1 MNKFVKIVLMITLCV
16 LALTSLFTLS
26 ACKCEHEWSDWT
38 TLTAATCETEGSEE
52 RVCNKCGEK
61 EQQPVSALG
70 HNEVPVEAVAATCT
84 KDGKT
89 AGKRCIYC
97 NKITVQQE
105 VIKARGHNFVTYKY
119 NKDATCLTDGT
130 KTATCTR
137 CSVKDTVTAEN
148 TALGHNFATYR
159 YNNDATCLTDGTKTA
174 TCTRCKVK
182 DTVMAE
188 NTALGHNEV
197 VDKAVAPTCTA
208 PGKTEGKHC
217 SRCGEILIAQKE
229 SGNKINHKYN
239 ETIITEA
246 TCSKEGAKKYT
257 CVNCGESYNSSFS
270 LPELAASEVYE
281 KAINSVGEILTYDK
295 KGNGVALGTGFVYST
310 DGKIITNYHVIEDA
324 YSATITIN
332 GAKYTI
338 QSVLAYDQ
346 NIDLVVLKINATGL
360 KVSAICKG
368 NHAVGKKV
376 YAFGSSR
383 GLTATFSQGII
394 TYADRELDG
403 VHYVQH
409 DAAISGGNSGG
420 PLINEFG
427 EIIGIN
433 KGTYKDSQNLNF
445 AISVRE
451 LDNLKYGT
459 PLTVAQFY
467 EKECDV
473 FTKLKNYAKASGSYD
488 SDDKN
493 YDLVLGSEYS
503 SNYSYKFVREL
514 LYYVDDDYIMLTLF
528 SIGSNYTSALAIQI
542 KEING
547 TYYWLFTDTGN
558 YQMAGTLY
566 ASTYTSNTLL
576 GYSYTN
582 VSSSSLIKST
592 RNFASTM
599 CAYLVSYI
607 DDDFAEIGV
616 TAADLGFVNF

>member
-1 MNKFVKIVLMITLCV
+1 MKKFVKMVLTIALCSFV
-16 LALTSLFTLS
+16 LSSLFTLS
-26 ACKCEHEWSDWT
+26 ACTCKHEWSDWT
-38 TLTAATCETEGSEE
+38 TLTAATCETEGAEE

-61 EQQPVSALG
+61 EQKPVSALG

-119 NKDATCLTDGT
+119 NNDATCLTDGT

-137 CSVKDTVTAEN
+137 CSVKDTVVVEN
-148 TALGHNFATYR
+148 TALGH
-159 YNNDATCLTDGTKTA
+159 D
-174 TCTRCKVK
+174 
-182 DTVMAE
+182 
-188 NTALGHNEV
+188 EV

-246 TCSKEGAKKYT
+246 TCSKEGVKKYT
-257 CVNCGESYNSSFS
+257 CVNCGESYNGSFS
-270 LPELAASEVYE
+270 LLELAASEVYE

-295 KGNGVALGTGFVYST
+295 NGNGVALGTGFVYSA

-338 QSVLAYDQ
+338 QSVLAYDE

-459 PLTVAQFY
+459 PLTMAQFY

-473 FTKLKNYAKASGSYD
+473 FMKMKNFTIKNGSYD
-488 SDDKN
+488 SNDKY

-503 SNYSYKFVREL
+503 SNYSYKFVRKL
-514 LYYVDDDYIMLTLF
+514 LYYVDDNYIMLTLF
-528 SIGSNYTSALAIQI
+528 STGANYTSALAIQI

-566 ASTYTSNTLL
+566 ASTFTSNTLL

-582 VSSSSLIKST
+582 INSSSLIKST

-607 DDDFAEIGV
+607 DDDFASIGV
-616 TAADLGFVNF
+616 TAADLGFVNL